1 MSFIRLLLIGN
12 RWRVEHLLEPVLV
25 VRAIALVVES
35 LQSEIERVRHPLDA
49 DVAMAKEM
57 RVINLTHK
65 LFSLHSVRRFLF
77 WFIDPSHSA

>member
-1 MSFIRLLLIGN
+1 
-12 RWRVEHLLEPVLV
+12 VEHLLEPVLV

-57 RVINLTHK
+57 RVINL
-65 LFSLHSVRRFLF
+65 F